1 MYRRQ
6 MLFFPKHDL
15 PYVAGAH
22 HHEYMLPNGDAHGHE
37 KCATSAGLPL
47 TKSEST
53 DGRKKLPN
61 GMLRVHRIMTE
72 EELAQG
78 KEPRWTELEIRGRNL
93 SPVLWEM
100 RCLTALFL
108 YRNHLT
114 RIPCEISKLE
124 NLTVLDLSENKL
136 RSLPAELGDMISLC
150 HLYLNGNQI
159 RVLPYEL
166 GKLFRLQTLD
176 LRSNPL
182 SPEINKIYYEAGP
195 QKLLRFLLDH
205 LAINATIPPDRQWVM
220 IRHADPERPIAT
232 FTVLCY
238 NVLCDKYATNSLYS
252 YCPSWALNWEYRK
265 TAILKEIRHYEADI
279 ITLQEVE
286 TEQFRCLFQPELEQI
301 GYAGIFSPKSR
312 AKTMGEEERKF
323 VDGCAIF
330 WKYDKYVNF
339 FSSLRLNLKFELEKE
354 HLVEFTQVA
363 IKKAP
368 TSEKILNRVMPKDNI
383 ALCAVFKIRENVYAN
398 RQMSMAPSDNVVGNP
413 LVVSTAHIH
422 WDPEFCDVKLI
433 QSMML
438 VQEINTLLDEI
449 SEKCRITPQQIPVLI
464 CGDLNSLP
472 ESGVV
477 EFLSKGAISKEH
489 PDLKEFR
496 QDPCITRFSASDDPT
511 VYTHGLRLDCAVD
524 PNSMPFTNYTLEFK
538 GVIDYIF
545 STPQSLARLGVL
557 GALNM
562 DWVLANKII
571 GFPHPHVPSD
581 HVPIMAQFA
590 IIPTSHQRIQ
600 PVVHHYGNSHS
611 SSFGA
616 VGR

>member
-1 MYRRQ
+1 
-6 MLFFPKHDL
+6 
-15 PYVAGAH
+15 
-22 HHEYMLPNGDAHGHE
+22 
-37 KCATSAGLPL
+37 
-47 TKSEST
+47 
-53 DGRKKLPN
+53 
-61 GMLRVHRIMTE
+61 MTE

-93 SPVLWEM
+93 SPFLWEM

-205 LAINATIPPDRQWVM
+205 LASMFFIILYFITAINFSSKTLIDVLVNTTIPPDRQWIM

-265 TAILKEIRHYEADI
+265 AAILKEIRHYEADI

-330 WKYDKYVNF
+330 WKYDK
-339 FSSLRLNLKFELEKE
+339 FELEKE
-354 HLVEFTQVA
+354 HLIEFTQVA

-398 RQMSMAPSDNVVGNP
+398 RSFNYLF
-413 LVVSTAHIH
+413 LVYRV
-422 WDPEFCDVKLI
+422 
-433 QSMML
+433 
-438 VQEINTLLDEI
+438 
-449 SEKCRITPQQIPVLI
+449 
-464 CGDLNSLP
+464 
-472 ESGVV
+472 
-477 EFLSKGAISKEH
+477 
-489 PDLKEFR
+489 
-496 QDPCITRFSASDDPT
+496 
-511 VYTHGLRLDCAVD
+511 
-524 PNSMPFTNYTLEFK
+524 
-538 GVIDYIF
+538 
-545 STPQSLARLGVL
+545 
-557 GALNM
+557 
-562 DWVLANKII
+562 
-571 GFPHPHVPSD
+571 
-581 HVPIMAQFA
+581 
-590 IIPTSHQRIQ
+590 
-600 PVVHHYGNSHS
+600 
-611 SSFGA
+611 
-616 VGR
+616 